1 MPDGEPKMTPEQ
13 MLEEQEKTLASKEK
27 IKDKDLIEALKAVQ
41 MAEKEEEEDLYR
53 KAIQESQKLEQ
64 VQKQKTQALEDE
76 EEEMMR

>member
-1 MPDGEPKMTPEQ
+1 MTPEQ

-41 MAEKEEEEDLYR
+41 LAEKEEEEDLYR